1 MKQILKTSKTQYN
14 KYRENIIA
22 KLSSFKSDFN
32 FDDIIPYE
40 DLDYSNQYDDEI
52 VGGINQYED
61 DFFKDDTIYY
71 YE

>member
-1 MKQILKTSKTQYN
+1 MKKIQKPSKKQYN
-14 KYRENIIA
+14 KSSKNIID
-22 KLSSFKSDFN
+22 KFNGSKNDFN

-40 DLDYSNQYDDEI
+40 DMDYNNEYDDEI
-52 VGGINQYED
+52 VGGINNLED

>member
-1 MKQILKTSKTQYN
+1 MKKIQKTSKKQYN
-14 KYRENIIA
+14 KSSKNIID
-22 KLSSFKSDFN
+22 KFNGSKNDFN

-40 DLDYSNQYDDEI
+40 DMDYNNEYDDEI
-52 VGGINQYED
+52 VGGINNLED

>member
-1 MKQILKTSKTQYN
+1 MKKIQKTSKKQYN
-14 KYRENIIA
+14 KSSKNIID
-22 KLSSFKSDFN
+22 KFKGSKNDFN

-40 DLDYSNQYDDEI
+40 DMDYNNEYDDEI
-52 VGGINQYED
+52 VGGINNLED